1 MALRK
6 AATFLF
12 ILSIPIALITTN
24 IRAAVNEPHLY
35 DFSIDQYNGAI
46 VSGIP
51 ATELKAANRQLI
63 SYFNDNEQR
72 AISIVVTDN
81 EGDDISLFKPHETIH
96 LSDVKDLL
104 KKVFAIQTG
113 AVIFALV
120 FVASAVIWAGEATAR
135 TLAHSLLRA
144 SGLTIAVIVLAA
156 IAAVAGFD
164 DIWNRFH
171 LLAFT
176 NDFWQLSP
184 SSDHLIQMFPERF
197 WQLAILVIC
206 AFTIL
211 EALVLGAIAGVY
223 IHYSRRSSQ
232 DVNNDISH
240 PAPEA

>member
-6 AATFLF
+6 AATLLF
-12 ILSIPIALITTN
+12 ILSIPVALITTN

-51 ATELKAANRQLI
+51 ATELKSANRQLI
-63 SYFNDNEQR
+63 GYFNDNEQR
-72 AISIVVTDN
+72 AINVVVTDS
-81 EGDDISLFKPHETIH
+81 EGSDISLFKPHEIIH

-104 KKVFAIQTG
+104 KKVFAVQTG
-113 AVIFALV
+113 AAIFALV
-120 FVASAVIWAGEATAR
+120 FVASVVIWSGEATAR

-144 SGLTIAVIVLAA
+144 SALTIAVIALAA

-164 DIWNRFH
+164 AIWNRFH

-184 SSDHLIQMFPERF
+184 SSDHLIQMFPEKF
-197 WQLAILVIC
+197 WQLAILVVC

-211 EALVLGAIAGVY
+211 EALVLGAIAGGY
-223 IHYSRRSSQ
+223 IHYSRPSSQ
-232 DVNNDISH
+232 DGTGDISH

>member
-6 AATFLF
+6 AATLLF

-24 IRAAVNEPHLY
+24 IRAAVNEPHFY

-51 ATELKAANRQLI
+51 ATELKTANRQLI

-72 AISIVVTDN
+72 AINIVVTDD
-81 EGDDISLFKPHETIH
+81 EGSDISLFKPHETIH
-96 LSDVKDLL
+96 LSDVKNLL

-113 AVIFALV
+113 AVAFALL
-120 FVASAVIWAGEATAR
+120 FVASVVIWAGEATAR
-135 TLAHSLLRA
+135 TLAYSLVRG

-156 IAAVAGFD
+156 IGAAAGFD

-197 WQLAILVIC
+197 WQLAILIIC

-211 EALVLGAIAGVY
+211 EALALGAIAGIY
-223 IHYSRRSSQ
+223 IYYSRRPSQ
-232 DVNNDISH
+232 DGTSNISH